1 MRDGRHSRTALL
13 VAGGV
18 VFAAQ
23 ESALQRCVVPGA
35 AALSRSLL
43 SSAAEGRR
51 LLRLIDSRPGRWA
64 LRAAQRCTIP
74 GIVGHWNCRKRW
86 IDDAWHKARD
96 EGFNTLVV
104 AGCGLDT
111 LTLRAAR
118 AGGGVRII
126 EIDHPATSA
135 MRQSALASIGE
146 TSSTLI
152 RHDLGQPGLHGAL
165 RGVLRGDERTVF
177 VIEGVLMYLTP
188 ERVWALLAEIASLPC
203 DRIRLIF
210 TYMETA
216 PDGRA
221 AFRPRSRL
229 IDAWLALVGEPFRS
243 GMKTDTLPGAL
254 ARHGWRVVAM
264 SRTPGHELVNLE
276 LPTGECAVVAD
287 AVRDEAEH
295 ATR

>member
-23 ESALQRCVVPGA
+23 EPALQGCVVPGA

-43 SSAAEGRR
+43 SGAADGRW

-96 EGFNTLVV
+96 EASTHSLWQA
-104 AGCGLDT
+104 AGSTRSRCVP
-111 LTLRAAR
+111 R

-126 EIDHPATSA
+126 EIDHFP
-135 MRQSALASIGE
+135 RRPPYKALASIGE

-152 RHDLGQPGLHGAL
+152 RHDLGQPGLHDAM
-165 RGVLRGDERTVF
+165 RGVLRGD
-177 VIEGVLMYLTP
+177 
-188 ERVWALLAEIASLPC
+188 
-203 DRIRLIF
+203 
-210 TYMETA
+210 
-216 PDGRA
+216 
-221 AFRPRSRL
+221 
-229 IDAWLALVGEPFRS
+229 
-243 GMKTDTLPGAL
+243 GAGL
-254 ARHGWRVVAM
+254 RH
-264 SRTPGHELVNLE
+264 
-276 LPTGECAVVAD
+276 
-287 AVRDEAEH
+287 
-295 ATR
+295 